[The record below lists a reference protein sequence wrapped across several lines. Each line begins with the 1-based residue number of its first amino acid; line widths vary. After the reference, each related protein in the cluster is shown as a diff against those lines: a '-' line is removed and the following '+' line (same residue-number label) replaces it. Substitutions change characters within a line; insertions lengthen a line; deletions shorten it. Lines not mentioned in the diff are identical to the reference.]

1 MEMTAYPIVEM
12 SQVGSV
18 RRLATRVATELGFNP
33 TETGNVALVVSEM
46 AHNLIKHATG
56 GQLLIRPLPDA
67 GNIELHALDTG
78 PGMANI
84 RACLRDGY
92 STAGSLGTG
101 LGAIVRLAAYWDIFS
116 TPGMGTALLVR
127 VHGGEAR
134 GSRGRFALGA
144 ICLPKVGEQ
153 VSGDGWAMR
162 QYDDRCLVMV
172 ADGLGH
178 GLLAAEAAQAATTI
192 MHENMRMP
200 PAQLLA
206 AMHTALRH
214 TRGAAV
220 AIAEIHL
227 TRREVQYIGVGNITG
242 VILAPEHSQHLVS
255 RHGIVGNQMLRMQPL
270 TYAWP
275 TGGRLILHSDGLSS
289 RWNLGLYPGLV
300 ARHPSLTA
308 GVLYRDFAR
317 VRDDMTVLT
326 VGEALCEP

>member
-1 MEMTAYPIVEM
+1 
-12 SQVGSV
+12 
-18 RRLATRVATELGFNP
+18 
-33 TETGNVALVVSEM
+33 
-46 AHNLIKHATG
+46 
-56 GQLLIRPLPDA
+56 
-67 GNIELHALDTG
+67 
-78 PGMANI
+78 
-84 RACLRDGY
+84 
-92 STAGSLGTG
+92 
-101 LGAIVRLAAYWDIFS
+101 
-116 TPGMGTALLVR
+116 
-127 VHGGEAR
+127 
-134 GSRGRFALGA
+134 
-144 ICLPKVGEQ
+144 
-153 VSGDGWAMR
+153 
-162 QYDDRCLVMV
+162 
-172 ADGLGH
+172 
-178 GLLAAEAAQAATTI
+178 

-300 ARHPSLTA
+300 ARHPSLIA

-317 VRDDMTVLT
+317 VRDDMTVIT